1 MDRTERQRSRR
12 ALLQRG
18 SAIAGWLAA
27 SALLPRPAQA
37 HPRDPFAAT
46 SLAAVVEALGGKT
59 PPQASPDV
67 MLDAPASVEDGT
79 DVPLAGGTTLA
90 AVHSL
95 LLVAPGNPTA
105 LVAAFHPDAALA
117 TDFSLSA
124 KLDQSGPVYAVA
136 LMADGSAR
144 FAHQYIE
151 VALGACS
158 GPLPADTGAPDA
170 IRIRARL
177 MAGRALVSALINHPM
192 ESGRR
197 LDPQGQPIPAHYIET
212 VQVRHNDRAILRADW
227 GPWVARH
234 PILRF
239 SVPGARSGDTIELSW
254 QDSRGESRTARAR
267 LA

>member
-1 MDRTERQRSRR
+1 MDNPQRQHSRR

-18 SAIAGWLAA
+18 GVIAGWLAV
-27 SALLPRPAQA
+27 SGLLPGPARA
-37 HPRDPFAAT
+37 HPRDLFAAT
-46 SLAAVVEALGGKT
+46 SLAAVVEALDGQT
-59 PPQASPDV
+59 VLESPDV

-79 DVPLAGGTTLA
+79 DVPLACGTTLA
-90 AVHSL
+90 AVRSL
-95 LLVAPGNPTA
+95 LLVAPNNPTA
-105 LVAAFHPDAALA
+105 LVAVFHPDAAMA
-117 TDFSLSA
+117 ADFSLSA

-136 LMADGSAR
+136 LTADGSAR
-144 FAHQYIE
+144 FARQQIE

-158 GPLPADTGAPDA
+158 GPMPADTSVSDA

-177 MAGRALVSALINHPM
+177 MAGQALVSALVNHPM

-197 LDPQGQPIPAHYIET
+197 LDPQGQSVPTHYIET

-239 SVPGARSGDTIELSW
+239 QVPGARSGDTIELSW
-254 QDSRGESRTARAR
+254 QDNRGDSRTERTR